1 MTDSAERNSGTSEEP
16 AASQGGKAKT
26 DGLNP
31 PRTAIRLLIVDDHPV
46 VLHGLA
52 AMLSY
57 QSDMAVVA
65 EARTGEEAIA
75 FSQRH
80 HPDVTLMDL
89 CLPDMSGV
97 DAMLAIRS
105 SDPDARIIVLT
116 TFKGDIHA
124 SRALKAGAFGFV
136 LKGTTRSELLEAIRS
151 VHRGN
156 RCVPGDVA
164 MDMARHVGDE
174 ALTRREI
181 EILHEVAGGNS
192 NKVIAYHLAVSEDTV
207 KTHMRNILFKLSA
220 NDRTH
225 AVTIAMRRGCL
236 ELLGSAPPGA
246 VVAKDHPI

>member
-1 MTDSAERNSGTSEEP
+1 
-16 AASQGGKAKT
+16 
-26 DGLNP
+26 
-31 PRTAIRLLIVDDHPV
+31 
-46 VLHGLA
+46 
-52 AMLSY
+52 
-57 QSDMAVVA
+57 
-65 EARTGEEAIA
+65 
-75 FSQRH
+75 
-80 HPDVTLMDL
+80 
-89 CLPDMSGV
+89 
-97 DAMLAIRS
+97 
-105 SDPDARIIVLT
+105 
-116 TFKGDIHA
+116 
-124 SRALKAGAFGFV
+124 V
-136 LKGTTRSELLEAIRS
+136 LKGTTRSELLEAIRG

-192 NKVIAYHLAVSEDTV
+192 NKVIAHHLAASEDTV

>member
-1 MTDSAERNSGTSEEP
+1 MTNSTERNSCTSEEP
-16 AASQGGKAKT
+16 AALQDGKAKT

-31 PRTAIRLLIVDDHPV
+31 SRTVIRLLIVDDHPV
-46 VLHGLA
+46 VLQGLA

-57 QSDMAVVA
+57 QPDMAVVA

-75 FSQRH
+75 FSERH

-89 CLPDMSGV
+89 CLPDMTGV
-97 DAMLAIRS
+97 DAMLAIRN

-124 SRALKAGAFGFV
+124 SRALKAGAFGFL
-136 LKGTTRSELLEAIRS
+136 LKGTTRSELLEAIRGVYS
-151 VHRGN
+151 GHRH
-156 RCVPGDVA
+156 VPGDVA
-164 MDMARHVGDE
+164 MDIALHVGDD

-192 NKVIAYHLAVSEDTV
+192 NKVIAHHLAVSEDTV

-225 AVTIAMRRGCL
+225 AVAIAMRRGCFG
-236 ELLGSAPPGA
+236 LLDSGPPGA

>member
-1 MTDSAERNSGTSEEP
+1 LTATVERNSGASEEP
-16 AASQGGKAKT
+16 AASQDGKANT

-46 VLHGLA
+46 VLQGLA

-57 QSDMAVVA
+57 QPDMAVIA
-65 EARTGEEAIA
+65 EARTGEEAIV
-75 FSQRH
+75 FSKRH

-97 DAMLAIRS
+97 DAMLAIRRS
-105 SDPDARIIVLT
+105 EPDARIIVLT

-124 SRALKAGAFGFV
+124 SRALKAGAFGFL
-136 LKGTTRSELLEAIRS
+136 LKGATRRELLEAIRG
-151 VHRGN
+151 VHRGH
-156 RCVPGDVA
+156 RHVPGDVA
-164 MDMARHVGDE
+164 MDMARHVGNE
-174 ALTRREI
+174 TLTRREI
-181 EILHEVAGGNS
+181 EVLQEVAGGNS
-192 NKVIAYHLAVSEDTV
+192 NKVIAHHLAVSEDTV

-246 VVAKDHPI
+246 W

>member
-1 MTDSAERNSGTSEEP
+1 M
-16 AASQGGKAKT
+16 
-26 DGLNP
+26 
-31 PRTAIRLLIVDDHPV
+31 

-52 AMLSY
+52 TMLSY
-57 QSDMAVVA
+57 QPDMAVVA

-75 FSQRH
+75 FSERH

-124 SRALKAGAFGFV
+124 SRALKAGAFGFL
-136 LKGTTRSELLEAIRS
+136 LKGTTRSELLEAIRE
-151 VHRGN
+151 VHRG
-156 RCVPGDVA
+156 RKHVPGDVA
-164 MDMARHVGDE
+164 IELAQHVGND

-181 EILHEVAGGNS
+181 EVLQEVASGNS
-192 NKVIAYHLAVSEDTV
+192 NKVIAHHLAVSEDTV
-207 KTHMRNILFKLSA
+207 KTHMRNILFKMSA

-225 AVTIAMRRGCL
+225 AVTIAMRRGCI
-236 ELLGSAPPGA
+236 ELLGSGPTGA
-246 VVAKDHPI
+246 GVAKDHPI

>member
-16 AASQGGKAKT
+16 PTAQGGKAKT

-57 QSDMAVVA
+57 QPDMAVVA

-75 FSQRH
+75 FSERH

-97 DAMLAIRS
+97 DAMLAIRNG
-105 SDPDARIIVLT
+105 DPDARIIVLT

-124 SRALKAGAFGFV
+124 SRALKAGAFGFL
-136 LKGTTRSELLEAIRS
+136 LKGATRSELLGAIRG
-151 VHRGN
+151 VNRGHRH
-156 RCVPGDVA
+156 VPGDVA
-164 MDMARHVGDE
+164 MDIARHFGDE

-181 EILHEVAGGNS
+181 EVLREVAGGNS
-192 NKVIAYHLAVSEDTV
+192 NKVIAHHLAVSEDTV

-225 AVTIAMRRGCL
+225 AVAIAVRRGCF
-236 ELLGSAPPGA
+236 ELVDSGAPGA

>member
-1 MTDSAERNSGTSEEP
+1 LTDAAERNSGSSEEP
-16 AASQGGKAKT
+16 AALQDGKAKT

-46 VLHGLA
+46 VLQGLA

-57 QSDMAVVA
+57 QPDMAVVA

-75 FSQRH
+75 FSERH

-97 DAMLAIRS
+97 DAMLAIRN

-124 SRALKAGAFGFV
+124 SRALRAGAFGFL
-136 LKGTTRSELLEAIRS
+136 LKGATRSELLEAIRG
-151 VHRGN
+151 VYRGHRH
-156 RCVPGDVA
+156 VPGDVA
-164 MDMARHVGDE
+164 MDIARHVGNE
-174 ALTRREI
+174 TLTRRET
-181 EILHEVAGGNS
+181 EVLQEVAGGNS
-192 NKVIAYHLAVSEDTV
+192 NKVIAHHLAVSEDTV

-225 AVTIAMRRGCL
+225 AVTIAMRRGCF
-236 ELLGSAPPGA
+236 ELLGSGPPGA

>member
-1 MTDSAERNSGTSEEP
+1 VTDSTERNSCTSEDP
-16 AASQGGKAKT
+16 VALQDGKAKT

-31 PRTAIRLLIVDDHPV
+31 PRTVIRLLIVDDHPV
-46 VLHGLA
+46 VLQGLS

-57 QSDMAVVA
+57 QPDMAVVA

-75 FSQRH
+75 FSERH

-89 CLPDMSGV
+89 CLPDMTGV
-97 DAMLAIRS
+97 DAMLAIRT

-124 SRALKAGAFGFV
+124 SRALKAGAFGFL
-136 LKGTTRSELLEAIRS
+136 LKGTTRSELLEAIRG
-151 VHRGN
+151 VHRGH

-164 MDMARHVGDE
+164 MDMALHVGDE

-192 NKVIAYHLAVSEDTV
+192 NKVIAHHLAVSEDTV
-207 KTHMRNILFKLSA
+207 KTHMRNILSKLSA

-225 AVTIAMRRGCL
+225 AVTIAMRRGCFD
-236 ELLGSAPPGA
+236 LLDSDPWN
-246 VVAKDHPI
+246 VVVGKDHPI